1 MVGKEHRTDEYR
13 ISNISGSIWI
23 KGIVIGIIVLILAG
37 LGLRE
42 IRSSQVLGNSQYR
55 FNMVM
60 IGESSGVTFL
70 SFDPSE
76 KSVLSLTFPN
86 NLAIKSRTSGEY
98 SISSLYK
105 LGSYSGK
112 GGMFARQ
119 KVQGFMRVPIPG
131 YIVTGSKKT
140 MSKTS
145 FRLTLL
151 KTIFGRVDTSL
162 SRLDAMT
169 LFMRSGR
176 YSWRNVEE
184 KELVRAGVIAD
195 NTYHPERMQEYV
207 GSRLFDWNI
216 GSGSVTV
223 AVINASGENG
233 LGSDIADF
241 LTNLG
246 LDVVMVR
253 SVNTDAQVDKSEWQ
267 VGSPQVAQELGYVFE
282 NLFSFNQAKIENVPE
297 EYRSLVLVRIGKDAK
312 ELF

>member
-1 MVGKEHRTDEYR
+1 MIGV
-13 ISNISGSIWI
+13 
-23 KGIVIGIIVLILAG
+23 GIVVLILLG
-37 LGLRE
+37 LGFKE
-42 IRSSQVLGNSQYR
+42 IKKSQVWGNGEYR
-55 FNMVM
+55 FNMAM
-60 IGESSGVTFL
+60 IDEKNGVTFL

-86 NLAIKSRTSGEY
+86 DLAIKSRTSGEY

-119 KVQGFMRVPIPG
+119 KIQGFMRVPIPG
-131 YIVTGSKKT
+131 YVVTNSKKAVT
-140 MSKTS
+140 KSN
-145 FRLTLL
+145 FRMAMI

-162 SRLDAMT
+162 SRFDAMI
-169 LFMRSGR
+169 LLSRSGR
-176 YSWRNVEE
+176 YAWRIVEE

-195 NTYHPERMQEYV
+195 KTYHPERMQEYV
-207 GSRLFDWNI
+207 GSRLFDWNLGAGNI
-216 GSGSVTV
+216 TV

-253 SVNTDAQVDKSEWQ
+253 SVNGESQQIESSEWQ
-267 VGSPQVAQELGYVFE
+267 AQNDKVAKDLGYVFE
-282 NLFSFNQAKIENVPE
+282 NLFSFKQPKVEPVAE
-297 EYRSLVLVRIGKDAK
+297 EYRALVVVKIGKDAK

>member
-1 MVGKEHRTDEYR
+1 MEKREKQL
-13 ISNISGSIWI
+13 NWI
-23 KGIVIGIIVLILAG
+23 KLIVVSVVLLILTG
-37 LGLRE
+37 LGFKE
-42 IRSSQVLGNSQYR
+42 IKKSQVLGNSQYR

-60 IGESSGVTFL
+60 IGESSGITFL

-76 KSVLSLTFPN
+76 KSVLSLTFPSD
-86 NLAIKSRTSGEY
+86 LAIKSRTSGEY

-131 YIVTGSKKT
+131 YVVTSSKKT

-145 FRLTLL
+145 FRLAMI
-151 KTIFGRVDTSL
+151 KSIFGKTDTSL
-162 SRLDAMT
+162 SRFDAAA
-169 LFMRSGR
+169 LFLRSGR
-176 YSWRNVEE
+176 YGWRNVEE
-184 KELVRAGVIAD
+184 KELVRAGVITD

-216 GSGSVTV
+216 GSGSITV

-253 SVNTDAQVDKSEWQ
+253 SVNSDSQVEKSEWQ
-267 VGSPQVAQELGYVFE
+267 VGNEHIAQELGYVFE
-282 NLFSFNQAKIENVPE
+282 HLFSFNDAKLENVPE
-297 EYRSLVLVRIGKDAK
+297 EYRATVLVKIGKDAK

>member
-1 MVGKEHRTDEYR
+1 MEKREKQLW
-13 ISNISGSIWI
+13 WI
-23 KGIVIGIIVLILAG
+23 KLIFIGVILLVAGGLIVKEVQK
-37 LGLRE
+37 
-42 IRSSQVLGNSQYR
+42 SQVLGNSEYR

-60 IGESSGVTFL
+60 IGEESGITFL

-76 KSVLSLTFPN
+76 KSVLSLTFPSG
-86 NLAIKSRTSGEY
+86 LAIKSRTSGEY

-131 YIVTGSKKT
+131 YVVTDNKKVVSKN
-140 MSKTS
+140 S
-145 FRLTLL
+145 FRIAMI
-151 KTIFGRVDTSL
+151 KNIFGKTDTSL
-162 SRLDAMT
+162 SRLDSAK
-169 LFMRSGR
+169 LFAKSGR
-176 YSWRNVEE
+176 YSWRVVEE

-216 GSGSVTV
+216 GSGSITV

-253 SVNTDAQVDKSEWQ
+253 SVNNSDQVDKSEWQ
-267 VGSPQVAQELGYVFE
+267 VGNEKIAQDLGYIFE
-282 NLFSFNQAKIENVPE
+282 HLFGFSEAKLENVPE
-297 EYRSLVLVRIGKDAK
+297 EYRSTVLIRIGKDAK

>member
-1 MVGKEHRTDEYR
+1 MQLK
-13 ISNISGSIWI
+13 WI
-23 KGIVIGIIVLILAG
+23 KVIALGIVVLIVSG
-37 LGLRE
+37 LGIKE
-42 IRSSQVLGNSQYR
+42 IKKSQVLGNSLYR

-60 IGESSGVTFL
+60 IGSSSGITFL
-70 SFDPSE
+70 SFDPAE
-76 KSVLSLTFPN
+76 KSILSLTFPN
-86 NLAIKSRTSGEY
+86 DLAIKSRTSGEY

-131 YIVTGSKKT
+131 YTVTNNKKV
-140 MSKTS
+140 MSKNF
-145 FRLTLL
+145 FRLAMIKIILG
-151 KTIFGRVDTSL
+151 KTDTSL
-162 SRLDAMT
+162 SRFDAVT
-169 LFMRSGR
+169 LLMRSGR

-253 SVNTDAQVDKSEWQ
+253 SVNSDSVIEKSEWQ
-267 VGSPQVAQELGYVFE
+267 VGNKEIALQLGYVFE
-282 NLFSFNQAKIENVPE
+282 HLFGFNQARLENVPE
-297 EYRSLVLVRIGKDAK
+297 EYRATVLIRIGGDAK

>member
-1 MVGKEHRTDEYR
+1 MEKREKQLK
-13 ISNISGSIWI
+13 WI
-23 KGIVIGIIVLILAG
+23 KLVLASVVALVIVG
-37 LGLRE
+37 LGFKE
-42 IRSSQVLGNSQYR
+42 IEKSQIVGNSQYR
-55 FNMVM
+55 FNMAM
-60 IGESSGVTFL
+60 IGESSGITFL

-76 KSVLSLTFPN
+76 KSVLSLTFPSD
-86 NLAIKSRTSGEY
+86 LAIKSRTSGEY

-131 YIVTGSKKT
+131 YVVTTGKKAISK
-140 MSKTS
+140 SS
-145 FRLTLL
+145 FRMTMI
-151 KTIFGRVDTSL
+151 KAMFGKMDTSL
-162 SRLDAMT
+162 SRLDAAV
-169 LFMRSGR
+169 LFLRSGG
-176 YSWRNVEE
+176 YAWRNVEE

-216 GSGSVTV
+216 GSGSITV

-253 SVNTDAQVDKSEWQ
+253 SVNNDSQVERSEWQ
-267 VGSPQVAQELGYVFE
+267 VGNEEVAEDLGYIFKH
-282 NLFSFNQAKIENVPE
+282 LFGFNEAMVENVPE
-297 EYRSLVLVRIGKDAK
+297 EYRSMVLIRIGKDAK

>member
-1 MVGKEHRTDEYR
+1 MIVVG
-13 ISNISGSIWI
+13 
-23 KGIVIGIIVLILAG
+23 VIVLILAG
-37 LGLRE
+37 LGYKE
-42 IRSSQVLGNSQYR
+42 IKNSQVLGNSQYR
-55 FNMVM
+55 FNMAM
-60 IGESSGVTFL
+60 IGESSGITFV

-76 KSVLSLTFPN
+76 KSILSLTFPSD
-86 NLAIKSRTSGEY
+86 LAIKSRTSGEY

-105 LGSYSGK
+105 LGSYNGK

-131 YIVTGSKKT
+131 YIVTSSKKT

-145 FRLTLL
+145 FRLALL

-169 LFMRSGR
+169 LFVRSGR
-176 YSWRNVEE
+176 YSWRSVEE

-216 GSGSVTV
+216 GSGSTTV

-253 SVNTDAQVDKSEWQ
+253 SVSTDSQVEKSEWQ
-267 VGSPQVAQELGYVFE
+267 VGDEKIARELGYIFK
-282 NLFSFNQAKIENVPE
+282 NLFSFNEPKIEKVSEYINREICTQLNNNIISHKEYLNYIESITE
-297 EYRSLVLVRIGKDAK
+297 EK
-312 ELF
+312 EEETL

>member
-1 MVGKEHRTDEYR
+1 M
-13 ISNISGSIWI
+13 
-23 KGIVIGIIVLILAG
+23 IVMGVIALILAG
-37 LGLRE
+37 LGYKE
-42 IRSSQVLGNSQYR
+42 IKNSQVLGNSQYR
-55 FNMVM
+55 FNMAM
-60 IGESSGVTFL
+60 IGESSGITFV

-76 KSVLSLTFPN
+76 KSVLSLTFPSD
-86 NLAIKSRTSGEY
+86 LAIKSRTSGEY

-105 LGSYSGK
+105 LGSYNGK

-131 YIVTGSKKT
+131 YIVTSSKKT

-145 FRLTLL
+145 FRLALL
-151 KTIFGRVDTSL
+151 KTVFGRVDTSL
-162 SRLDAMT
+162 SRLDAAT

-176 YSWRNVEE
+176 YNWRSVEE

-216 GSGSVTV
+216 GSGSTTV

-253 SVNTDAQVDKSEWQ
+253 SVSTDSQVEKSEWQ
-267 VGSPQVAQELGYVFE
+267 VGDEKIARELGYIFK
-282 NLFSFNQAKIENVPE
+282 NLFSFNEPKIEKVPE
-297 EYRSLVLVRIGKDAK
+297 EYRSMVLIRIGQDAK

>member
-1 MVGKEHRTDEYR
+1 MRAKQLKWVKLIVALVVLLIVG
-13 ISNISGSIWI
+13 
-23 KGIVIGIIVLILAG
+23 G
-37 LGLRE
+37 LGFKE
-42 IRSSQVLGNSQYR
+42 IKKSQVLGNSQYR

-60 IGESSGVTFL
+60 VGESSGIMFL

-76 KSVLSLTFPN
+76 KSVLSLTFPSD
-86 NLAIKSRTSGEY
+86 LAIKSRTSGEY

-131 YIVTGSKKT
+131 YVVTSSKKT
-140 MSKTS
+140 MSKAS
-145 FRLTLL
+145 FRVAMI
-151 KTIFGRVDTSL
+151 KTMFGKTDTSL
-162 SRLDAMT
+162 SRFDAAT
-169 LFMRSGR
+169 LFLRSGR
-176 YSWRNVEE
+176 YGWRNVEE

-216 GSGSVTV
+216 GSGSITV

-253 SVNTDAQVDKSEWQ
+253 SVNNDNQVEKSEWQ
-267 VGSPQVAQELGYVFE
+267 VGNKEVAEDLGYIFK
-282 NLFSFNQAKIENVPE
+282 NLFSFNEAKLENVPE
-297 EYRSLVLVRIGKDAK
+297 EYRSMVLVRIGKDAK

>member
-1 MVGKEHRTDEYR
+1 
-13 ISNISGSIWI
+13 
-23 KGIVIGIIVLILAG
+23 
-37 LGLRE
+37 
-42 IRSSQVLGNSQYR
+42 
-55 FNMVM
+55 
-60 IGESSGVTFL
+60 
-70 SFDPSE
+70 
-76 KSVLSLTFPN
+76 
-86 NLAIKSRTSGEY
+86 AIKSRTSGEY

-131 YIVTGSKKT
+131 YVVTSSKKA
-140 MSKTS
+140 MSKTN
-145 FRLTLL
+145 FRLTMI
-151 KTIFGRVDTSL
+151 KTMFGKTDTSL
-162 SRLDAMT
+162 SRLDAGV
-169 LFMRSGR
+169 LFLRSGR
-176 YSWRNVEE
+176 YGWRNVEE

-216 GSGSVTV
+216 GSGSTTV

-253 SVNTDAQVDKSEWQ
+253 SVNGDSQVEKSEWQ
-267 VGSPQVAQELGYVFE
+267 VGNEKIAHELGYIFK
-282 NLFSFNQAKIENVPE
+282 NLFGFNEAKLEKVSE
-297 EYRSLVLVRIGKDAK
+297 EYRSMVLIRIGKDAK

>member
-1 MVGKEHRTDEYR
+1 MEKREKQL
-13 ISNISGSIWI
+13 NWI
-23 KGIVIGIIVLILAG
+23 KLIGVGIVLLVVGG
-37 LGLRE
+37 LGFKE
-42 IRSSQVLGNSQYR
+42 VKKSQVLGNSQYR

-60 IGESSGVTFL
+60 IGESSGITFL

-76 KSVLSLTFPN
+76 KSILSLTFPN
-86 NLAIKSRTSGEY
+86 DLAIKSRTSGEY

-131 YIVTGSKKT
+131 YVVTTNKKT
-140 MSKTS
+140 MSKSS
-145 FRLTLL
+145 FRSSMI
-151 KTIFGRVDTSL
+151 KTIFGKTDTSL
-162 SRLDAMT
+162 SRFDAAT
-169 LFMRSGR
+169 LFLRSER
-176 YSWRNVEE
+176 YAWRDVEE
-184 KELVRAGVIAD
+184 KELVRAGVITD
-195 NTYHPERMQEYV
+195 KTYHPERMQEYV

-216 GSGSVTV
+216 GSGNVTV

-253 SVNTDAQVDKSEWQ
+253 SVSSDSQVEKSEWQ
-267 VGSPQVAQELGYVFE
+267 VGSAQIAEELGYIFDH
-282 NLFSFNQAKIENVPE
+282 LFGFNAPKLEKVSE
-297 EYRSLVLVRIGKDAK
+297 EYRSTVLVKIGKDAK

>member
-1 MVGKEHRTDEYR
+1 MRAKQLKWVKWIVALVVLLIVGGLGFKE
-13 ISNISGSIWI
+13 I
-23 KGIVIGIIVLILAG
+23 KKSQVIGNG
-37 LGLRE
+37 
-42 IRSSQVLGNSQYR
+42 QYR

-60 IGESSGVTFL
+60 IGESGGITFL

-76 KSVLSLTFPN
+76 KSVLSLTFPSD
-86 NLAIKSRTSGEY
+86 LAIKSRTSGEY

-105 LGSYSGK
+105 LGSYSGA

-131 YIVTGSKKT
+131 YVVTSSKKT

-145 FRLTLL
+145 FRLAMI
-151 KTIFGRVDTSL
+151 KTMFGKTDTSL
-162 SRLDAMT
+162 SRFDAAI
-169 LFMRSGR
+169 LFLRSGR
-176 YSWRNVEE
+176 YGWRNVEE

-216 GSGSVTV
+216 GAGSITV
-223 AVINASGENG
+223 AVVNASGENG

-253 SVNTDAQVDKSEWQ
+253 SVNNDNQVEKSEWQ
-267 VGSPQVAQELGYVFE
+267 VGNKKIAEDLGYIFK
-282 NLFSFNQAKIENVPE
+282 NLFSFNEAKLENVPE
-297 EYRSLVLVRIGKDAK
+297 EYRSMVLIRIGKDAK

>member
-1 MVGKEHRTDEYR
+1 MITEKVKQLHSDTVTNGYEWGKWIVVG
-13 ISNISGSIWI
+13 IAF
-23 KGIVIGIIVLILAG
+23 LILG
-37 LGLRE
+37 GVGIKEVQR
-42 IRSSQVLGNSQYR
+42 SQVLGNSQYR
-55 FNMVM
+55 FNMAM
-60 IGESSGVTFL
+60 IGEISGITFI
-70 SFDPSE
+70 SFDPEE
-76 KSVLSLTFPN
+76 KSILSLTFPSD
-86 NLAIKSRTSGEY
+86 LAIKSRTSGEY
-98 SISSLYK
+98 SLSSLYK

-131 YIVTGSKKT
+131 YVVTKNERVISK
-140 MSKTS
+140 MS
-145 FRLTLL
+145 FRLTMI
-151 KTIFGRVDTSL
+151 KIIFGNTDTSL
-162 SRLDAMT
+162 SRLDAVL
-169 LFMRSGR
+169 LFFRSGR

-184 KELVRAGVIAD
+184 KELIRAGVIAD

-216 GSGSVTV
+216 GSGSITV

-253 SVNTDAQVDKSEWQ
+253 SVSGDSQVENSEWQ
-267 VGSPQVAQELGYVFE
+267 VGSEKIAGELGYIFK
-282 NLFSFNQAKIENVPE
+282 NLFSFNEALIENVPE
-297 EYRSLVLVRIGKDAK
+297 EYRSMVLIKIGKDAK

>member
-1 MVGKEHRTDEYR
+1 MEK
-13 ISNISGSIWI
+13 SAMQLKWI
-23 KGIVIGIIVLILAG
+23 KVIALGIVVLIVSG
-37 LGLRE
+37 LGIKE
-42 IRSSQVLGNSQYR
+42 IKKSQVLGNSLYR

-60 IGESSGVTFL
+60 IGSSSGITFL
-70 SFDPSE
+70 SFDPAE
-76 KSVLSLTFPN
+76 KSILSLTFPN
-86 NLAIKSRTSGEY
+86 DLAIKSRTSGEY

-131 YIVTGSKKT
+131 YTVTNNKKV
-140 MSKTS
+140 MSKNF
-145 FRLTLL
+145 FRLAMIKIILG
-151 KTIFGRVDTSL
+151 KTDTSL
-162 SRLDAMT
+162 SRFDAVT
-169 LFMRSGR
+169 LLMRSGR

-253 SVNTDAQVDKSEWQ
+253 SVNSDSVIEKSEWQ
-267 VGSPQVAQELGYVFE
+267 VGNKEIALQLGYVFE
-282 NLFSFNQAKIENVPE
+282 HLFGFNQARLENVPE
-297 EYRSLVLVRIGKDAK
+297 EYRATVLIRIGGDAK